1 MPRPARPGARRGRD
15 GVADRAG
22 RALRLERGVS
32 AAAARRALWLVAVI
46 ALPVP
51 ILLLGP
57 GHVPPAQLAQLGGAA
72 LAFGL
77 AESLRGVVGW
87 TAAIFLG
94 QALLYA
100 LALWALSGFAARRL
114 GRARTA
120 LVAIAAVLA
129 ITACFVPAY
138 RTPYHATTPHATL
151 LEVYR

>member
-1 MPRPARPGARRGRD
+1 MNAVHA
-15 GVADRAG
+15 
-22 RALRLERGVS
+22 E
-32 AAAARRALWLVAVI
+32 RALWLLAVA

-57 GHVPPAQLAQLGGAA
+57 GHVPPAQLAELGAAA

-100 LALWALSGFAARRL
+100 LALWWIARALARRL
-114 GRARTA
+114 GRLRSAAVA
-120 LVAIAAVLA
+120 LAAVLA
-129 ITACFVPAY
+129 VAACLVPVY
-138 RTPYHATTPHATL
+138 RTPYHSHLPHATL

>member
-1 MPRPARPGARRGRD
+1 MSVR
-15 GVADRAG
+15 
-22 RALRLERGVS
+22 
-32 AAAARRALWLVAVI
+32 AARVLLWALAVA

-57 GHVPPAQLAQLGGAA
+57 GSVPAAQIAELGAAA

-87 TAAIFLG
+87 TAGIFLG

-100 LALWALSGFAARRL
+100 LALWVGAGVAARRA
-114 GRARTA
+114 GRHRGAA
-120 LVAIAAVLA
+120 VAIAAALVA
-129 ITACFVPAY
+129 AACFVAVY
-138 RTPYHATTPHATL
+138 RTPYHAHLAQATL

>member
-1 MPRPARPGARRGRD
+1 MLLWAIA
-15 GVADRAG
+15 VA
-22 RALRLERGVS
+22 
-32 AAAARRALWLVAVI
+32 

-57 GHVPPAQLAQLGGAA
+57 GSVPAAQIAELGAAA

-87 TAAIFLG
+87 TALIFLG

-100 LALWALSGFAARRL
+100 LALWIAAGFVARRA
-114 GRARTA
+114 GRHRAAALAVAAA
-120 LVAIAAVLA
+120 LVVA
-129 ITACFVPAY
+129 ACFVAVY
-138 RTPYHATTPHATL
+138 RTPYHAHLTQATL

>member
-1 MPRPARPGARRGRD
+1 MSVR
-15 GVADRAG
+15 
-22 RALRLERGVS
+22 
-32 AAAARRALWLVAVI
+32 AARVLLWALAFA

-57 GHVPPAQLAQLGGAA
+57 GSVPAAQIAELGAAA

-87 TAAIFLG
+87 TALIFLG

-100 LALWALSGFAARRL
+100 LVLWIAAGFVVRRAGRRRAA
-114 GRARTA
+114 AI
-120 LVAIAAVLA
+120 AIAAVLVVV
-129 ITACFVPAY
+129 ACFVAVY
-138 RTPYHATTPHATL
+138 RTPYHAHLAQATL